1 MMAMSHPAQLLPGQ
15 MVDGWRVARLL
26 GAGTYGAVYQVEKD
40 GRHFAMKLAMHRA
53 SSGDAAQA
61 DARLKR
67 ELGCLVHLEHANI
80 IASRAHGRWPDLVT
94 GWLYVVLD
102 LVEGYT
108 LAEWVERTHPTAREV
123 VRVFGK
129 LAGAVDY
136 MHGRGVFHRDLK
148 LGNIMV
154 RASDGEPFI
163 LDFSAGDYTNAEAL
177 TDAPLPP
184 GTRRYRSPE
193 ASRFLRERGEDR
205 DARYAFKV
213 TDDVY
218 ALGVCLF
225 DVLTAPEPS
234 SGAFKAPVEGRLMP
248 PPARELN
255 PRVPPALSDTT
266 MSFIARRPEHR
277 PPTAEVMRRM
287 LDSFADEGGP
297 EWTLPLHPLVTKPR
311 LDPAT
316 GSDAASLPRQPR
328 RVRAGAVGGVLVLMG
343 LLGALAYPSL
353 ARWAPP
359 SGAPA
364 HEGALT
370 PGSMADAGAV
380 ARLAAAPPPSQSRE
394 DGGVPPQDVAPPP
407 LPARSAAGVA
417 LPPQAPVQKESP
429 AVKRAPTVASP
440 SAPPARKVVSS
451 SASKAEFLAKCAA
464 ASAAVALQLG
474 CPGSAQVRPTS
485 GECPAEAQQAMR
497 ARGLTKRGSVNV
509 QLDVSREGEGGT
521 RTYGDGPIR
530 SLVNGP
536 TRGMPEGTILYGQV
550 WTGDGRFY
558 ARYTQAEYPDGSTI
572 PVCFAIGPE
581 GPETGMIAPGSKP
594 GAVKFA
600 WYYPAYIVWS
610 RWP

>member
-1 MMAMSHPAQLLPGQ
+1 MSHPALLQPGQ
-15 MVDGWRVARLL
+15 VVDGWRVVRML

-53 SSGDAAQA
+53 SSGDAEQA

-154 RASDGEPFI
+154 RAADGEPFI
-163 LDFSAGDYTNAEAL
+163 LDFSAGDYTNAEDL

-193 ASRFLRERGEDR
+193 AARFLRENGDDR

-225 DVLTAPEPS
+225 DVLTAPEPT

-248 PPARELN
+248 PPAREVN
-255 PRVPPALSDTT
+255 PRVPQALSDTA
-266 MSFIARRPEHR
+266 MCFIARRPEQR

-287 LDSFADEGGP
+287 LESFAGEGGP
-297 EWTLPLHPLVTKPR
+297 EWTLPLHPPVTTPR

-316 GSDAASLPRQPR
+316 GSDAVPAPRQSR
-328 RVRAGAVGGVLVLMG
+328 RVRASVVGGVLLLMG
-343 LLGALAYPSL
+343 LLGALAYSGS
-353 ARWAPP
+353 RWASPSSVPAGDGSLPP
-359 SGAPA
+359 VV
-364 HEGALT
+364 
-370 PGSMADAGAV
+370 MADAGAV
-380 ARLAAAPPPSQSRE
+380 ARLAVAPLPSLPRE
-394 DGGVPPQDVAPPP
+394 DGGAPP
-407 LPARSAAGVA
+407 LPPARSPAGVA

-429 AVKRAPTVASP
+429 AVKRAPSVANS
-440 SAPPARKVVSS
+440 SAPPAKKVVSS
-451 SASKAEFLAKCAA
+451 RARGAEFLAKCAA

-474 CPGSAQVRPTS
+474 CPGSVQMRPSS
-485 GECPAEAQQAMR
+485 GACPADAQQAMR
-497 ARGLTKRGSVNV
+497 ARGLRTMASVMV
-509 QLDVSREGEGGT
+509 EIDVSRKPDAT
-521 RTYGDGPIR
+521 SLSLRTYGDGPVR
-530 SLVNGP
+530 SRVNGP
-536 TRGMPEGTILYGQV
+536 TRGMPEGTMLYGQV
-550 WTGDGRFY
+550 WTGDGRFF
-558 ARYTQAEYPDGSTI
+558 ARYTQAEYPDGTII
-572 PVCFAIGPE
+572 PVCFVIGPDGSEE
-581 GPETGMIAPGSKP
+581 GYEGSKP
-594 GAVKFA
+594 GAVVFQFFH
-600 WYYPAYIVWS
+600 PAYIVYS